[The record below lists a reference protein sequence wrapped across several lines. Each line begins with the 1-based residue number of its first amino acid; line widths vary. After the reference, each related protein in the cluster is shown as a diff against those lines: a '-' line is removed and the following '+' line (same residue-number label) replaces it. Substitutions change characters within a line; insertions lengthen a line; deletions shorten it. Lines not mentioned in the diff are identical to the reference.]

1 MDRGTT
7 PWMGEVDR
15 VGNTRSRAT
24 QGAVAD
30 DCMDAGGRA
39 TQGAVAEQ
47 TANSQIMADCL
58 SANPP
63 FELKTWRVFDRE
75 GIVVNP
81 ILNRIEPSQSKCH
94 IKTKN
99 RPAGN
104 GLAVWGSVAPM
115 SHDSA
120 TLH

>member
-1 MDRGTT
+1 MEQLPTTAWMPPLKGGPSQRGLWVDKGTT
-7 PWMGEVDR
+7 PRMGEVDR

-24 QGAVAD
+24 H
-30 DCMDAGGRA
+30 
-39 TQGAVAEQ
+39 GAVAEQ

-81 ILNRIEPSQSKCH
+81 ILNRIEPSQSKFH
-94 IKTKN
+94 VKTKN

-104 GLAVWGSVAPM
+104 GLVV
-115 SHDSA
+115 
-120 TLH
+120 